1 MVNKIT
7 CNVIRDLM
15 PLYVDDVLSED
26 TKELVDEHLK
36 SCKQCQTELEKMR
49 KPVALPDFK
58 MAQKQD
64 VELIKGMHQK
74 LRRKRIGIVM
84 LSIFITTVVVFG
96 GFYFLV
102 LRGGPAYSDHYSIE
116 PEIVEE
122 YQDSTTSN
130 WQITVRNLQ
139 NHPLNIVQKKHFATD
154 KQGNETLS
162 QVDVYVY
169 QPILSGIMSSQ
180 PVAYVVA
187 YPIPAQENLPQDF
200 QCSVNFIFSDKT
212 ITYLISGDEILL
224 Q

>member
-1 MVNKIT
+1 M
-7 CNVIRDLM
+7 IRDLM

-36 SCKQCQTELEKMR
+36 SCKKCQTELEKMR

-74 LRRKRIGIVM
+74 LRRKRIEIVM
-84 LSIFITTVVVFG
+84 LSIFITTVVVLG

-116 PEIVEE
+116 PEIVEGH
-122 YQDSTTSN
+122 QDSTTN
-130 WQITVRNLQ
+130 WQITVRNMQ
-139 NHPLNIVQKKHFATD
+139 NHPLNIVEKMYFETD
-154 KQGNETLS
+154 KQGNEMVS

-180 PVAYVVA
+180 PVAYVLA
-187 YPIPAQENLPQDF
+187 YPIPDQENLPQDF

-212 ITYLISGDEILL
+212 ITYLISEDEILL